1 MFNRDVMC
9 INDLVDGITLYKIY
23 TATHIEHKDNEVYYG
38 IVDDYGVYNMFK
50 QRRFVTVNEK
60 MINSI
65 CEYKSNINMEKL
77 TITRLCLEEILQ
89 NKIELESENDLQDSV
104 SYGLN
109 LTIKNLKEVIKIIDD
124 KLEDYR

>member
-23 TATHIEHKDNEVYYG
+23 TATHIEYKDNEVYYG

-65 CEYKSNINMEKL
+65 CEYKNKL
-77 TITRLCLEEILQ
+77 
-89 NKIELESENDLQDSV
+89 K
-104 SYGLN
+104 
-109 LTIKNLKEVIKIIDD
+109 
-124 KLEDYR
+124 